1 MELNVINRT
10 KRKGYVN
17 YRKDF
22 ESIVSKAIEILDLNE
37 DICLSVIFTLDK
49 RMREINRQYRNIDSS
64 TDVISFALNDYQED
78 NDFYDIELGDIFIN
92 IEAASRQ
99 AQEYNHSERRE
110 ICFLFTHGL
119 LHLCGFNHLN
129 KSEEQEMIKYQ
140 KFILDDIV
148 PREER

>member
-22 ESIVSKAIEILDLNE
+22 ENIVSKAIEVLDLNE

-49 RMREINRQYRNIDSS
+49 RMREINRQYRNVDSS
-64 TDVISFALNDYQED
+64 TDVISFALNDYQD
-78 NDFYDIELGDIFIN
+78 DGDFYDIELGDIFIN
-92 IEAASRQ
+92 IEAAQRQ

-129 KSEEQEMIKYQ
+129 TSEEQEMIKYQ
-140 KFILDDIV
+140 KLILDDIV